1 LLELCQYLISLEC
14 TGIGKRSDTFHM
26 SSSVVNVTLPKNT
39 ANFQKGNLGQREI
52 KTTQRLKI
60 FKGIK
65 D

>member
-1 LLELCQYLISLEC
+1 
-14 TGIGKRSDTFHM
+14 M